1 MNNINEKL
9 IGKTIKEADIDGF
22 GVYLTFNDGSMF
34 EYDASDGGYSHYAYC
49 ESPQELIRWIYKE
62 VE

>member
-1 MNNINEKL
+1 MGEVNKRHNRKVRRPCPVC
-9 IGKTIKEADIDGF
+9 GGRVK
-22 GVYLTFNDGSMF
+22 V
-34 EYDASDGGYSHYAYC
+34 ASDGGYSHYAYC